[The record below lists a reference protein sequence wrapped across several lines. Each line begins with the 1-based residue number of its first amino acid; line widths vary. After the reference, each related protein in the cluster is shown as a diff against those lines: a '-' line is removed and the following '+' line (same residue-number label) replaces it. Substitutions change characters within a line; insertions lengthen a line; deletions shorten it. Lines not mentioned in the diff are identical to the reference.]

1 MIQHEFSLPHEA
13 AQAEAGAAPDAHIVF
28 EGLQKH
34 YPGPQGSVA
43 ALSDISFSIS
53 RGEVFGIIGRS
64 GAGKSTLLRSI
75 NMLER
80 PSACLLYTS
89 PSPRDQRGS
98 RMPSS
103 A

>member
-43 ALSDISFSIS
+43 ALSDLSLIHI
-53 RGEVFGIIGRS
+53 
-64 GAGKSTLLRSI
+64 
-75 NMLER
+75 
-80 PSACLLYTS
+80 
-89 PSPRDQRGS
+89 
-98 RMPSS
+98 
-103 A
+103 